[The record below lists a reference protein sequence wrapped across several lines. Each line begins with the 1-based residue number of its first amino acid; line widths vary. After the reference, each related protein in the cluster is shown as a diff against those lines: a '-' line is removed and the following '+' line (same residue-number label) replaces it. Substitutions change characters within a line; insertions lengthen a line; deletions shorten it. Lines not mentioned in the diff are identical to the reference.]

1 MVSKLKKL
9 VFLSSRFPY
18 PLNKGDKLRVFYQL
32 KSLSKVF
39 EIHLICID
47 EKKISDDHIDKIA
60 PFCQSVSCLIL
71 PKYKRVFSLFSSL
84 WKRTPLQ
91 VAYFYNKKIDRDIQ
105 KSIAKIKPDYIH
117 CHLIRTTE
125 YVKGITN
132 IPKSLDF
139 MDAYS
144 SGMQKRL
151 NTETNLFK
159 KLLFR
164 YEQKKLEAYEA
175 KAFEYTDRYCIISN
189 QDKDAVSNPDSK
201 PIEIV
206 PNGVDF
212 DKFFPRKE
220 AKRYDLVFMGNMT
233 YPPNQVAVEFLQQQ
247 IMPLVLEKRP
257 ATTLLIAG
265 IGANS
270 LKKEESKNVTFIEHF
285 EDISDSIAY
294 SKVMVAPMRISIG
307 LQNKIIQALAMQV
320 PCIVSPSSNKPI
332 GANAG
337 QSIVEAETAKEFS
350 KEILDLIDDENRLE
364 NIAVNGYEFVKNHFS
379 WEKQNNILIKLI
391 LS

>member
-39 EIHLICID
+39 EVHLICID

>member
-1 MVSKLKKL
+1 MESKQKKL

-32 KSLSKVF
+32 KSLSKEF
-39 EIHLICID
+39 EIYLICVD
-47 EKKISDDHIDKIA
+47 EKKISEDHIDAIA
-60 PFCQSVSCLIL
+60 PFCQSVNCLVL

-91 VAYFYNKKIDRDIQ
+91 VAYFYNKKIDKDIQ
-105 KSIAKIKPDYIH
+105 KSIANIKPDYIH

-125 YVKGITN
+125 YVKEITN

-139 MDAYS
+139 MDAYA

-151 NTETNLFK
+151 NIETNLFK
-159 KLLFR
+159 KILFR
-164 YEQKKLEAYEA
+164 YEQKKLEVYEA

-189 QDKDAVSNPDSK
+189 QDKDAVPNPDSK

-212 DKFFPRKE
+212 DEFFPRNENKT
-220 AKRYDLVFMGNMT
+220 YDLVFMGNMT
-233 YPPNQVAVEFLQQQ
+233 YPPNQVAVEFLQEE

-257 ATTLLIAG
+257 STTLLIAG

-270 LKKEESKNVTFIEHF
+270 IKKDDSKNVTIIEHF
-285 EDISDSIAY
+285 EHISDSIAL
-294 SKVMVAPMRISIG
+294 SRIMVAPMRISIG

-332 GANAG
+332 GATTG
-337 QSIVEAETAKEFS
+337 QSIIEAGSANEFS
-350 KEILDLIDDENRLE
+350 TEILALLDDESKLE
-364 NIAVNGYEFVKNHFS
+364 NIALNGYSFVKNHFS
-379 WEKQNNILIKLI
+379 WEKQNNTLTRLI